1 MKLSLNFRASVIAVI
16 AAAALSFVS
25 FGVNRLQAQNAGQ
38 FIRTLLGTE
47 SVQIQSQV
55 NNTAAITYT
64 TVGSLRDGRQ
74 WLYQVPLTGFSIT
87 MTVSQS
93 VVALNPAGTLAAG
106 AIVMPPTQDDGKT
119 VTFFSTAIVTALTVT
134 TSNSA
139 TFAPAVVTALAAN
152 VPVSY
157 VYDLANNQWHRFQ

>member
-1 MKLSLNFRASVIAVI
+1 MKPFLRNMII
-16 AAAALSFVS
+16 AAALLIGGGALY
-25 FGVNRLQAQNAGQ
+25 AQNSSTYPQ
-38 FIRTLLGTE
+38 IPTLLGNE
-47 SVQIQSQV
+47 LVQIQSRT

-64 TVGSLRDGRQ
+64 TTANLRDGRG
-74 WLYQVPLTGFSIT
+74 WIYQVPLTGFSIT
-87 MTVSQS
+87 MTVAQS
-93 VVALNPAGTLAAG
+93 IVALNPAGTLATG

-152 VPVSY
+152 VPISY